1 MGARLRARAQFVRLV
16 VLAAVG
22 LGAYAAPAAPAAAVP
37 AMPEMAH
44 VALLSSV
51 ATASRHPGPHRP
63 RLAGGAAPG
72 APWLAE
78 PPPEVRMVAPAG
90 SRATLDSVV
99 RLEFSEPMD
108 LASVQR
114 SFHVQPAVDGAVEWP
129 DPRTM
134 IFRPSELAAGTTYQ
148 VSVAGLSEARPRLAA
163 IGSFAFTTVYPPPR
177 VPFPFMLTFDDCASA
192 DAIRAIMTALADRG
206 LRATFFPTGVCR
218 DLFPWLVPGLLAA
231 GHRVCNH
238 TYSHPDLTKLSDGAV
253 RAQIQGGVAAECDLF
268 RPPYGA
274 IDRGGRIA
282 GIAASLGYRIQL
294 WDVDTRDWAG
304 TSAAA
309 MVAMIRARG
318 GVVLMHLHGA
328 HTVEAIR
335 TL

>member
-1 MGARLRARAQFVRLV
+1 MHFVRLA
-16 VLAAVG
+16 VLAAAGFG
-22 LGAYAAPAAPAAAVP
+22 LGAIAAPTTPALDIP
-37 AMPEMAH
+37 AMP
-44 VALLSSV
+44 VAGTPASLSTPWPTAAQPPAPRRLLARHSP
-51 ATASRHPGPHRP
+51 TAWP
-63 RLAGGAAPG
+63 L
-72 APWLAE
+72 LAE
-78 PPPEVRMVAPAG
+78 PPPDVRMASPAT
-90 SRATLDSVV
+90 SRAPLDTVV
-99 RLEFSEPMD
+99 RLDFTEPMD
-108 LASVQR
+108 AFSVQS
-114 SFHVQPAVDGAVEWP
+114 SFRIQPAVEGTTEWP
-129 DPRTM
+129 DAKTM
-134 IFRPSELAAGTTYQ
+134 VFRPAALAASTTYQ
-148 VSVAGLSEARPRLAA
+148 VSVVGLSSTRHRLAA
-163 IGSFAFTTVYPPPR
+163 IGSFSFTTLYPPPN
-177 VPFPFMLTFDDCASA
+177 VPFPFVLTFDDCASA
-192 DAIRAIMTALADRG
+192 DAIGAIVGALADRG

-218 DLFPWLVPGLLAA
+218 DLFPWLVPSLLAA

-238 TYSHPDLTKLSDGAV
+238 TYSHPDLTKLSDAAV
-253 RAQIQGGVAAECDLF
+253 RAQIQGGVATGCDLF

-282 GIAASLGYRIQL
+282 GIAASLGYHVQL